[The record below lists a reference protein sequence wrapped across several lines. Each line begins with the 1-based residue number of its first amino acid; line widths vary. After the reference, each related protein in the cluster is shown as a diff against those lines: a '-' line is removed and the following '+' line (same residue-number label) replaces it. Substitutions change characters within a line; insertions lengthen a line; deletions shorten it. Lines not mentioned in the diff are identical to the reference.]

1 MSKTENIKKN
11 YLYNLV
17 YTLLNTA
24 LPLLTMPYLSRVVG
38 AEGVGIHAYYY
49 STAHIFYIIAR
60 LGLTNYG
67 TRLISRNRDN
77 DNLSDV
83 FSSIYY
89 QQVITALAANVAYWA
104 YYFLVARYQPN
115 GVFAVYLSIW
125 VFAGFFDIDWLFS
138 GLEQFK
144 SISRKNILVK
154 TISVALIFI
163 LVKRREDLWK
173 YTLLIACSMFFGYL
187 SMWLQLKKLVRF
199 VKVPI
204 RDVLKHLKPNLLL
217 VIPVF
222 AVNIYRTM
230 DKIMLGSLSTMIQTG
245 LYENAEKIVYA
256 LCGFITAFG
265 SVMMP
270 RITHMIATGQ
280 EAEMERYRALSMEF
294 MMTLM
299 IAMAAGIMAVSDR
312 LALVLFGQQFAGSGP
327 LLGALAVTLPII
339 GWANVIR
346 SQYVIPRG
354 LDRLYVITVVSGAVV
369 NLIVNALLIPR
380 MDAMGAVIGTICA
393 EGIVP
398 VIQFLLLRRQID
410 YVPLVKKSIIALV
423 SGIIM
428 YAVVRLA
435 GRLPL
440 TGVTMLGAQIL
451 LGVITYSALWLVLHR
466 LFDRELLMM
475 LGSRSKKIAHQDG

>member
-1 MSKTENIKKN
+1 MSKTGNIKKN

-49 STAHIFYIIAR
+49 SAAHIFYIIAK
-60 LGLTNYG
+60 LGLNNYG
-67 TRLISRNRDN
+67 TRLISRNRDSA
-77 DNLSDV
+77 NLSAV
-83 FSSIYY
+83 FSSVYY
-89 QQVITALAANVAYWA
+89 QQMITALVANVAYWG
-104 YYFLVARYQPN
+104 YYFLVARKEPN
-115 GVFAVYLSIW
+115 GVFALILGLL

-154 TISVALIFI
+154 TVSVALIFL

-173 YTLLIACSMFFGYL
+173 YTLLIAGSMFFGYL
-187 SMWLQLKKLVRF
+187 SMWTRLKRLVHF
-199 VKVPI
+199 VPVPF
-204 RDVLKHLKPNLLL
+204 RDVLAHLKPNLIL

-222 AVNIYRTM
+222 AINVYRTM
-230 DKIMLGSLSTMIQTG
+230 DKIMLGAMSTMIQTG

-265 SVMMP
+265 TVMMP
-270 RITHMIATGQ
+270 RITHMIASGQ

-299 IAMAAGIMAVSDR
+299 IAMSAGLMAVSNR
-312 LALVLFGQQFAGSGP
+312 LAVLLFGAQFAGSGP
-327 LLGALAVTLPII
+327 LLMALSVTLPII

-369 NLIVNALLIPR
+369 NLIVNAMLIPG
-380 MDAMGAVIGTICA
+380 MAAMGAVIGTICA

-398 VIQFLLLRRQID
+398 VIQFILLRKQID
-410 YVPLVKKSIIALV
+410 YGPLVKKSVIALV

-428 YAVVRLA
+428 YGVVRLA
-435 GRLPL
+435 ERLPL
-440 TGVTMLGAQIL
+440 TGVTL
-451 LGVITYSALWLVLHR
+451 LGVQVVIGVVTYGGICLALHLA
-466 LFDRELLMM
+466 FDRDLLVM
-475 LGSRSKKIAHQDG
+475 LRSKRGRKAAQGD

>member
-11 YLYNLV
+11 YLYNLA

-24 LPLLTMPYLSRVVG
+24 LPLLTMPYLARVVG

-60 LGLTNYG
+60 LGITNYG

-77 DNLSDV
+77 SNLPEV

-89 QQVITALAANVAYWA
+89 QQIITALAANVAYWTH
-104 YYFLVARYQPN
+104 YFLVARHQPN

-173 YTLLIACSMFFGYL
+173 YTLLIACSMFIGYL
-187 SMWLQLKKLVRF
+187 SMWLQLKNLVRF
-199 VKVPI
+199 VKVPV

-222 AVNIYRTM
+222 AINVYRTM

-270 RITHMIATGQ
+270 RITRMIANGQ
-280 EAEMERYRALSMEF
+280 ESEMERYRALSMEF

-312 LALVLFGQQFAGSGP
+312 LAVVLFGQQFAGSGP
-327 LLGALAVTLPII
+327 LLGALSVTLPII

-398 VIQFLLLRRQID
+398 VIQFLLLRRQIN
-410 YVPLVKKSIIALV
+410 YGPLAKKSLIALV
-423 SGIIM
+423 SGLVM
-428 YAVVRLA
+428 YGVVRLA
-435 GRLPL
+435 ERLPL
-440 TGVTMLGAQIL
+440 SGVTMLAAQVII
-451 LGVITYSALWLVLHR
+451 GVITYGGICLALHLQ
-466 LFDRELLMM
+466 FDREIFVLL
-475 LGSRSKKIAHQDG
+475 GRKKAKQAV